1 MEDIQVEPKEIL
13 LEGTRNELVRTVA
26 KVIHNLFIF
35 NDKGDN
41 AELQEKLDFLKA
53 KFKGWKKSFE
63 YIYKIFLISLLN
75 LFGEK
80 RLLEYLE

>member
-1 MEDIQVEPKEIL
+1 MKIDTKLAKLTHKISVYTEGILCLDKTFMEDIQEDLKEIPV
-13 LEGTRNELVRTVA
+13 EGTRNEFVRTVA

-53 KFKGWKKSFE
+53 KFKG
-63 YIYKIFLISLLN
+63 
-75 LFGEK
+75 
-80 RLLEYLE
+80 